1 MAIVEKSVLIGHSA
15 ATMYDLVADCETYP
29 QFLPWCSAT
38 EVKMIGA
45 NKAAATLHI
54 NYHGL
59 RLHFTTENE
68 MERGALIDMKLVHGP
83 FKHLDGYWRFVPLS
97 DQACKI
103 EFRLS
108 YELAGKLMEK
118 IAGPVFNH
126 IANTLVEVFVKRA
139 ATLYGPG

>member
-15 ATMYDLVADCETYP
+15 AKMYALVADCEAYP

-38 EVKMIGA
+38 EVRSLGA

-59 RLHFTTENE
+59 RLHFTTENQ
-68 MERGALIDMKLVHGP
+68 MDRNALIDMKLINGP

-97 DQACKI
+97 EQACKI

-108 YELAGKLMEK
+108 YELSGKLMEK

-126 IANTLVEVFVKRA
+126 IANTLVDVFVRRA
-139 ATLYGPG
+139 AILYGTG

>member
-1 MAIVEKSVLIGHSA
+1 MAKVEKSVLIGHSA
-15 ATMYDLVADCETYP
+15 AEMYGLVADVDAYP
-29 QFLPWCSAT
+29 QFLPWCSGT
-38 EVKMIGA
+38 EVKQLDPHRA
-45 NKAAATLHI
+45 EATLHV

-59 RLHFTTENE
+59 RLHFTTENR
-68 MERGALIDMKLVHGP
+68 MEQGELIDMNLVNGP

-97 DQACKI
+97 EQACKI

-108 YELAGKLMEK
+108 YELSGKLVEK

-139 ATLYGPG
+139 VFLYGKG

>member
-15 ATMYDLVADCETYP
+15 AKMYALVADVDAYP

-38 EVKMIGA
+38 EVRPLDEHRA
-45 NKAAATLHI
+45 EATLHV

-59 RLHFTTENE
+59 RLHFTTENQ
-68 MERGALIDMKLVHGP
+68 MEKGALIDMKLAKGP
-83 FKHLDGYWRFVPLS
+83 FKHLDGFWRFIPLS
-97 DQACKI
+97 DDACKI
-103 EFRLS
+103 EFQLS
-108 YELAGKLMEK
+108 YELSGRLVDK

-139 ATLYGPG
+139 VSLYGHG

>member
-15 ATMYDLVADCETYP
+15 AEMYALVADVDSYP
-29 QFLPWCSAT
+29 QFLPWCSGT
-38 EVKMIGA
+38 EVKKIDA
-45 NKAAATLHI
+45 HKAAATLHV

-59 RLHFTTENE
+59 RLHFTTENQ
-68 MERGALIDMKLVHGP
+68 MEEGALIDMTLMNGP
-83 FKHLDGYWRFVPLS
+83 FKHLDGFWRFVALS
-97 DQACKI
+97 EHACKV

-108 YELAGKLMEK
+108 YELSGKLVEK

-139 ATLYGPG
+139 TTLYGPG